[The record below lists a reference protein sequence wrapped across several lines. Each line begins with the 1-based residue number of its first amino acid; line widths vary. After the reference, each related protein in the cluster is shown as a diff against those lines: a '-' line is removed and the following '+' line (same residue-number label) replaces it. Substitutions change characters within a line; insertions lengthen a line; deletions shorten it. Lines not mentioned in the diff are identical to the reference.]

1 MVVGAGGWGGGGGEG
16 DLFLA
21 KEIGLAKRDGE
32 SSVVGRCVVGTNGLL
47 NNVWVCRVRGDSR
60 HCRGTSRK
68 PHLCRLFP
76 SSELFL
82 PADGAQQGGTTE

>member
-1 MVVGAGGWGGGGGEG
+1 MVAGAGGWRGRGES

-21 KEIGLAKRDGE
+21 KEIGLAKRDRE

-68 PHLCRLFP
+68 PHLCCLFP

-82 PADGAQQGGTTE
+82 PTDFAQQGGATE